1 MAHDFLNDF
10 DIPLVFTKPRT
21 ESMTQ
26 IMSRKVT
33 NQYRISPLLIG
44 QHRFIFDVGGTNT
57 VNSSVD
63 TMRRER
69 IAVAVLEDEASILC
83 DFDYL
88 QKKGLSEYGI
98 AGLMGN
104 LFAESGLNPRNL
116 QNSYENVLGMN
127 DNAYVA
133 AVDNGT
139 YTNFVQDKAGFGL
152 AQWTFWTR
160 KQALLDF
167 AKASGKSIGD
177 LIMQLDFLWK
187 ELSGSYPGVL
197 AVLRAATSV
206 LGASNAVL
214 LNFEKPANQSKD
226 VQKKRA
232 EYGQRYYD
240 QFASQTVPASD
251 SDLEQFRKLFQEMRA
266 ELQDNDCGQWSAE
279 ARQWAL
285 DMGLITGNGTV
296 INGEPNYM
304 WQDLVTREQF
314 VTVLYRLAQIMGSPA

>member
-1 MAHDFLNDF
+1 MVYANLALAGLDEDQYQAALRNINAIRAMADSAVQSIGKTVGGVTDELEEMQNGLNDIL
-10 DIPLVFTKPRT
+10 DYVMDMLKQRIQD
-21 ESMTQ
+21 Q
-26 IMSRKVT
+26 ID
-33 NQYRISPLLIG
+33 G
-44 QHRFIFDVGGTNT
+44 
-57 VNSSVD
+57 
-63 TMRRER
+63 
-69 IAVAVLEDEASILC
+69 LEDMKDA
-83 DFDYL
+83 YL

-206 LGASNAVL
+206 LEASNAVL

-226 VQKKRA
+226 VQKRRA

-240 QFASQTVPASD
+240 QFASQTAPASD
-251 SDLEQFRKLFQEMRA
+251 TDLEQFRKLFQEMRA

>member
-1 MAHDFLNDF
+1 MNELTIH
-10 DIPLVFTKPRT
+10 
-21 ESMTQ
+21 
-26 IMSRKVT
+26 
-33 NQYRISPLLIG
+33 
-44 QHRFIFDVGGTNT
+44 
-57 VNSSVD
+57 
-63 TMRRER
+63 
-69 IAVAVLEDEASILC
+69 
-83 DFDYL
+83 DYL

-187 ELSGSYPGVL
+187 ELFESYPGVL

-206 LGASNAVL
+206 LEASNAVL

-240 QFASQTVPASD
+240 RFASQTAPASD
-251 SDLEQFRKLFQEMRA
+251 SDLEQFRKLFQEMRS

>member
-1 MAHDFLNDF
+1 MNELTIH
-10 DIPLVFTKPRT
+10 
-21 ESMTQ
+21 
-26 IMSRKVT
+26 
-33 NQYRISPLLIG
+33 
-44 QHRFIFDVGGTNT
+44 
-57 VNSSVD
+57 
-63 TMRRER
+63 
-69 IAVAVLEDEASILC
+69 
-83 DFDYL
+83 DYL

-187 ELSGSYPGVL
+187 ELSGSYP
-197 AVLRAATSV
+197 ACWRC
-206 LGASNAVL
+206 
-214 LNFEKPANQSKD
+214 
-226 VQKKRA
+226 
-232 EYGQRYYD
+232 
-240 QFASQTVPASD
+240 
-251 SDLEQFRKLFQEMRA
+251 
-266 ELQDNDCGQWSAE
+266 CG
-279 ARQWAL
+279 RQPLYW
-285 DMGLITGNGTV
+285 GL
-296 INGEPNYM
+296 PM
-304 WQDLVTREQF
+304 
-314 VTVLYRLAQIMGSPA
+314 PCC

>member
-1 MAHDFLNDF
+1 MNELTIH
-10 DIPLVFTKPRT
+10 
-21 ESMTQ
+21 
-26 IMSRKVT
+26 
-33 NQYRISPLLIG
+33 
-44 QHRFIFDVGGTNT
+44 
-57 VNSSVD
+57 
-63 TMRRER
+63 
-69 IAVAVLEDEASILC
+69 
-83 DFDYL
+83 DYL

-206 LGASNAVL
+206 LEASNAVL

-232 EYGQRYYD
+232 E
-240 QFASQTVPASD
+240 
-251 SDLEQFRKLFQEMRA
+251 
-266 ELQDNDCGQWSAE
+266 
-279 ARQWAL
+279 RQWAL

>member
-1 MAHDFLNDF
+1 MNELTIH
-10 DIPLVFTKPRT
+10 
-21 ESMTQ
+21 
-26 IMSRKVT
+26 
-33 NQYRISPLLIG
+33 
-44 QHRFIFDVGGTNT
+44 
-57 VNSSVD
+57 
-63 TMRRER
+63 
-69 IAVAVLEDEASILC
+69 
-83 DFDYL
+83 DYL
-88 QKKGLSEYGI
+88 QKKGLNEYGI

-139 YTNFVQDKAGFGL
+139 YTNFVQDKAG
-152 AQWTFWTR
+152 
-160 KQALLDF
+160 
-167 AKASGKSIGD
+167 KSIGD
-177 LIMQLDFLWK
+177 LAMQLGFLWK
-187 ELSGSYPGVL
+187 ELSESYPGVL
-197 AVLRAATSV
+197 AMLRAATSV
-206 LGASNAVL
+206 LEASNAVL

-226 VQKKRA
+226 VHKKRA

-240 QFASQTVPASD
+240 QFASQTAPASD

>member
-1 MAHDFLNDF
+1 
-10 DIPLVFTKPRT
+10 
-21 ESMTQ
+21 
-26 IMSRKVT
+26 
-33 NQYRISPLLIG
+33 
-44 QHRFIFDVGGTNT
+44 
-57 VNSSVD
+57 
-63 TMRRER
+63 
-69 IAVAVLEDEASILC
+69 
-83 DFDYL
+83 
-88 QKKGLSEYGI
+88 
-98 AGLMGN
+98 MGN

-187 ELSGSYPGVL
+187 ELFESYPGVL

-206 LGASNAVL
+206 LEASNAVL

-240 QFASQTVPASD
+240 RFASQTAPASD
-251 SDLEQFRKLFQEMRA
+251 SDLEQFRKLFQEMRS

>member
-1 MAHDFLNDF
+1 MNELTIH
-10 DIPLVFTKPRT
+10 
-21 ESMTQ
+21 
-26 IMSRKVT
+26 
-33 NQYRISPLLIG
+33 
-44 QHRFIFDVGGTNT
+44 
-57 VNSSVD
+57 
-63 TMRRER
+63 
-69 IAVAVLEDEASILC
+69 
-83 DFDYL
+83 DYL
-88 QKKGLSEYGI
+88 QKKGLNEYGI

-187 ELSGSYPGVL
+187 ELFESYPGVL
-197 AVLRAATSV
+197 AVLRTATSV
-206 LGASNAVL
+206 LEASNAVL